1 MLHIMQAQPHKSCFV
16 SLGLRLDND
25 ETERFVSKVEASSEK
40 GQIKVRKY
48 LAESISMDAL
58 EQMMK
63 DDLVTAW
70 NEYCAEYG
78 PFEDVE
84 LDEFAALDTSD
95 TEKVPVAQDTRL
107 CGYPFYGS

>member
-25 ETERFVSKVEASSEK
+25 KTERFVSKVEAFSEK

-48 LAESISMDAL
+48 FAESISMDAL

-78 PFEDVE
+78 PFEDDGFDE
-84 LDEFAALDTSD
+84 LAVLNTSD
-95 TEKVPVAQDTRL
+95 TEKVPVAKDTSL
-107 CGYPFYGS
+107 CNYPYYGS

>member
-16 SLGLRLDND
+16 SLGLRLDD
-25 ETERFVSKVEASSEK
+25 DRTERFISKVEASSEK

-78 PFEDVE
+78 PFEDDGFDE
-84 LDEFAALDTSD
+84 LAVLNTSD
-95 TEKVPVAQDTRL
+95 TEKVPVAQDSN
-107 CGYPFYGS
+107 YPYYGS

>member
-1 MLHIMQAQPHKSCFV
+1 MLHIMQAQPHKSRFV
-16 SLGLRLDND
+16 SRGLRLDD
-25 ETERFVSKVEASSEK
+25 DRTERFISKVEAFSEK

-48 LAESISMDAL
+48 FAESISMDAL

-63 DDLVTAW
+63 DDLVAAW
-70 NEYCAEYG
+70 NEYRDEHE

-84 LDEFAALDTSD
+84 LDELAVLD

-107 CGYPFYGS
+107 CNYPFYGS